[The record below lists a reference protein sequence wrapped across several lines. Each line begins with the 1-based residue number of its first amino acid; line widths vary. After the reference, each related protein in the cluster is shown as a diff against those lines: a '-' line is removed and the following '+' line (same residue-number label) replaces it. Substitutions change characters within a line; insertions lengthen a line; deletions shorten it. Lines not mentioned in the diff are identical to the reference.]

1 MNIFGNVQVLQRPS
15 DDHHVHPIREAG
27 RLADG
32 GGQVA
37 GDALPGP
44 GGHREEAAGEAAGEP
59 EAAPDVQLGLQ
70 V

>member
-1 MNIFGNVQVLQRPS
+1 M
-15 DDHHVHPIREAG
+15 HPIREAG

-32 GGQVA
+32 GGEVA

-44 GGHREEAAGEAAGEP
+44 GGHGEEAAGETAGDP